1 MPKFLHIATLKELK
15 FLSKQMLKTKLQEEK
30 YQWRKSLESFQ
41 SLAPNFLQ
49 NKILSECYEK
59 IEEDL
64 FFCQKK
70 DSGSNQKGN
79 FVNR

>member
-1 MPKFLHIATLKELK
+1 MF
-15 FLSKQMLKTKLQEEK
+15 KTKLQEEK

-41 SLAPNFLQ
+41 SLAPKFLP
-49 NKILSECYEK
+49 NKILSECCEK

-64 FFCQKK
+64 FCCQKK

-79 FVNR
+79 FVNMDIVYLTYDKALNFSSCSNM